1 MGIEEKNNGTT
12 TVGIE
17 KDRELLYQERINF
30 LMTQTG
36 NQAGGIYIDVTED
49 KILAITTEEDMLNE
63 DQIENSSMSAW
74 MKKYIH
80 PNLVFMDE
88 LDEFREI
95 FRKTELL
102 RRYE

>member
-36 NQAGGIYIDVTED
+36 NQAG
-49 KILAITTEEDMLNE
+49 
-63 DQIENSSMSAW
+63 
-74 MKKYIH
+74 
-80 PNLVFMDE
+80 
-88 LDEFREI
+88 EFI
-95 FRKTELL
+95 
-102 RRYE
+102 